1 MKNDKRM
8 TGELNIDSQMPMA
21 NLPLG
26 GRIEK
31 GSNGVPR
38 SPING
43 TPKKMNLAN
52 GRDCKGES
60 PRKGK
65 KNHGK

>member
-1 MKNDKRM
+1 MAKKEVNRF
-8 TGELNIDSQMPMA
+8 GELNIDSQMPME
-21 NLPLG
+21 NLPMS

-43 TPKKMNLAN
+43 TPKKMNMTEMK
-52 GRDCKGES
+52 DCLGES

-65 KNHGK
+65 K